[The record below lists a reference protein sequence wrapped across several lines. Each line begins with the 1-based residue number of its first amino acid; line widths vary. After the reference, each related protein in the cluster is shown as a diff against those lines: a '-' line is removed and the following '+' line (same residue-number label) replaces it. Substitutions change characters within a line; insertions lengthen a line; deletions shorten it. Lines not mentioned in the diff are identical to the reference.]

1 MKNYAITR
9 IKKHKAGSSAKYLI
23 NHHLRS
29 VAVANADP
37 DREHLNKVLFQ
48 VENVE
53 EFLAKAPAG
62 TKCNATRFVD
72 VIFTASRFESKEQ
85 LDQWVK
91 STMEFAQE
99 EFLAKNIALAVLHMD
114 ESTPHIHVLWKPV
127 NPKTKKLGAGH
138 WFDGKNKMKTYQD
151 KYFSKV
157 KHLAFDRGTP
167 GSRAKHTTIKQFYK
181 NVKNA
186 KVNTLDIHKELDK
199 LEKTLKKTSVW
210 DTLKGNLFDAFKP
223 IFANLSKQ
231 ARAVAIQAELNQTA
245 KKSEETKKLADRVAF
260 LEMKLKDLTGSE
272 NPSLSK
278 MEELKKAIYHFQADI
293 PKKPEPVL
301 ANQSPTAT
309 QQKSKLKL

>member
-9 IKKHKAGSSAKYLI
+9 IQKHSAGSTSSYLV
-23 NHHLRS
+23 NHHLRL
-29 VAVANADP
+29 VEVENADP
-37 DREHLNKVLFQ
+37 EKAHLNKLLYQ
-48 VENVE
+48 VDNINK
-53 EFLAKAPAG
+53 FLNKVPCG
-62 TKCNATRFVD
+62 TKSNATKFVD
-72 VIFTASRFESKEQ
+72 VLFTASRFDSKEQ
-85 LDQWVK
+85 LEQWVK
-91 STMEFAQE
+91 STMEFAKE
-99 EFLAKNIALAVLHMD
+99 EFLEKNIAMAILHND
-114 ESTPHIHVLWKPV
+114 ETTPHIHIIFKPV
-127 NPKTKKLGAGH
+127 NPKTNKLGAGH
-138 WFDGKNKMKTYQD
+138 WFDGSAKMKSYQD
-151 KYFSKV
+151 RYFAKV
-157 KHLAFDRGTP
+157 KHLGFDRGTP
-167 GSRAKHTTIKQFYK
+167 GSRTKHKKVKTFYK

-186 KVNTLDIHKELDK
+186 QANTIDIHKELGK
-199 LEKTLKKTSVW
+199 LEETLKKTSVW

-278 MEELKKAIYHFQADI
+278 MTELKKAISHFQADI